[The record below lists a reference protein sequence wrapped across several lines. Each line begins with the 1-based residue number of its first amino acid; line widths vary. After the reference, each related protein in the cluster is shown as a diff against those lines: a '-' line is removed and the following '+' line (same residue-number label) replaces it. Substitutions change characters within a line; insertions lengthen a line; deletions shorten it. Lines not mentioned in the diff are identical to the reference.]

1 MRRGP
6 QRRDLGLSVR
16 MGLDL
21 AVYALLY
28 AAFGYLLYRF
38 VGLYGLFVAAV
49 PLFLLSS
56 SEQLVL
62 RAARA
67 RSAGQ
72 GEELQPL
79 VERLCGLADLPVA
92 RVAVIDSDAPNAF
105 VVGLTPARATVV
117 VTRGLLER
125 LEPGELQAVLA
136 HEVSHVA
143 NRDALVMT
151 ATSSFSVIGAWL
163 RQPGNFP
170 EWIFWPLYAPFYL
183 AGLLV
188 TRALSRY
195 REFIADRGSALLTGA
210 PEQLMSALQKLSSEL
225 GRIPSRDLRR
235 AGANAL
241 FILPLPSRVRELPLL
256 ADHPPLE
263 KRLARLASMAREM
276 GKPVPPWA

>member
-1 MRRGP
+1 MA
-6 QRRDLGLSVR
+6 
-16 MGLDL
+16 LDL
-21 AVYALLY
+21 TAYVALY
-28 AAFGYLLYRF
+28 AGFGYLLYRF
-38 VGLYGLFVAAV
+38 VGLYGIFIAVV
-49 PLFLLSS
+49 PLVLLSS

-62 RAARA
+62 RATRA
-67 RSAGQ
+67 CEGDRKTSGA
-72 GEELQPL
+72 LQAT

-92 RVAVIDSDAPNAF
+92 KVAVADSDAPNAF

-125 LEPGELQAVLA
+125 LEPGELEAVLG
-136 HEVSHVA
+136 HEISHVA

-163 RQPGNFP
+163 RQPANFP
-170 EWIFWPLYAPFYL
+170 EWIFWPLFAPFYV
-183 AGLLV
+183 AGLSV

-210 PEQLMSALQKLSSEL
+210 PEQLMSALQKISREL
-225 GRIPSRDLRR
+225 ALIPSTDLRDT
-235 AGANAL
+235 GANAL
-241 FILPLPSRVRELPLL
+241 FIVPLPSRLRQLPGL

-263 KRLARLASMAREM
+263 RRLARLANIAREM